1 MIPSVLWI
9 LKLLNLV
16 DLGHYPE
23 GLKRDISLH
32 LHLQFLIF
40 SRMIFGPL
48 QKGQGNSTMKL
59 QIAQSNSF
67 L

>member
-9 LKLLNLV
+9 LQFLNLV

-48 QKGQGNSTMKL
+48 QKGQKSFLKL
-59 QIAQSNSF
+59 QIAQSNTF